1 MSEKTPYE
9 KLGVSETA
17 PFEEIQKA
25 KDHLSQKH
33 SDSFETMESIESAYD
48 AIVMERLKL
57 RQEGKVSVPDN
68 IRFAEHQREISS
80 KFPVSN
86 FKSMFHWVQQFI
98 DIPSFND
105 ILLKTGIFLAL
116 SLLVGFL
123 RPQSSLTPLFLA
135 LGVFVNIY
143 FLNKK
148 ENKFNRALLIT
159 LTMLSLG
166 MIIGGSII
174 QLFYD
179 PNTTREFSQSFV
191 SIIVFFIFWLSS
203 SFLH

>member
-33 SDSFETMESIESAYD
+33 SDSFETIESIESAYD

-68 IRFAEHQREISS
+68 IRFAEHQREINS

-86 FKSMFHWVQQFI
+86 FKSMFHSIQQFI

-148 ENKFNRALLIT
+148 ENKLNRALLIT
-159 LTMLSLG
+159 LIMLSLG
-166 MIIGGSII
+166 MIAGGSII

-179 PNTTREFSQSFV
+179 SNITEEFSQSFV
-191 SIIVFFIFWLSS
+191 SIVVFFIFWLSS

>member
-33 SDSFETMESIESAYD
+33 SDSFETIESIESAYD

-57 RQEGKVSVPDN
+57 RQEGKVNVPDN
-68 IRFAEHQREISS
+68 IRFAEHQREVSS
-80 KFPVSN
+80 NFLVSN
-86 FKSMFHWVQQFI
+86 VKNIFHWVQQFI

-179 PNTTREFSQSFV
+179 PNTTREFSQSLV

>member
-25 KDHLSQKH
+25 KDHLSHKH
-33 SDSFETMESIESAYD
+33 SDNFETIESIESAYD

-57 RQEGKVSVPDN
+57 RQEGKVNVPDN
-68 IRFAEHQREISS
+68 IRFAEHEKKVSS
-80 KFPVSN
+80 YFSASN
-86 FKSMFHWVQQFI
+86 FNSIFDWVQQFI

-148 ENKFNRALLIT
+148 ENKLNRALLIT
-159 LTMLSLG
+159 LIMLSLG
-166 MIIGGSII
+166 MIAGESII

-179 PNTTREFSQSFV
+179 SNITEEFSQSFV
-191 SIIVFFIFWLSS
+191 SIVVFFIFWLSS